1 MAGPSPPGVIP
12 PKEGGAPGRDTV
24 STLLAHLSS
33 PLDSPP
39 VGTVV
44 VKRGRAKPLWRGHP
58 WVFRE
63 SVGRVSDDVDA
74 GALVQVADEDGRV
87 LGQGFYSPLSKI
99 AVRLLSREPEGPE
112 PDAAFFRGRIE
123 RAFRLRH
130 ETLGLP
136 VVTDAYRLVHSEGDF
151 LPGLVVDHFAGHLV
165 VQFSTVGM
173 HRRRDLLLDA
183 IEEVVRPLSIFE
195 QPDRKACEL
204 EGIEARAGLLRGT
217 APPEPPSVLE
227 NGVCFRIGLGD
238 GQKTGF
244 FADQRDNRQ
253 LLGRLVRDRTVL
265 DLHTYTGGFGLY
277 AAVNGAYEVLG
288 IDSSG
293 PALALAAENAMLNNG
308 RQVRFE
314 RADAQEALN
323 EMHRR
328 GRTFDVVICDPP
340 RLAPD
345 RASVPKAL
353 RKYRDLH
360 LRAMRVVKP
369 GGLLAVSSCSGAV
382 HEDEFERTVVE
393 AAYDLRR
400 DAQVL
405 HRGGQ
410 AGDHPVLATCPE
422 GRYLKFLL
430 TCVT

>member
-1 MAGPSPPGVIP
+1 
-12 PKEGGAPGRDTV
+12 V
-24 STLLAHLSS
+24 ST
-33 PLDSPP
+33 
-39 VGTVV
+39 VF

-63 SVGRVSDDVDA
+63 SIARVSGEVDA
-74 GALVQVADEDGRV
+74 GAMVRVADEEGRV
-87 LGQGFYSPLSKI
+87 LGRGFYSPASKI
-99 AVRLLSREPEGPE
+99 AVRLLDRREDGPE
-112 PDAAFFRGRIE
+112 PDTAFFRERIE
-123 RAFRLRH
+123 RAQRLRH

-165 VQFSTVGM
+165 VQISTAGM
-173 HRRRDLLLDA
+173 HRHREQLLDA
-183 IEEVVRPLSIFE
+183 LEEVMRPLSIHG
-195 QPDRKACEL
+195 QPDLKACEL
-204 EGIEARAGLLRGT
+204 EGIPPTTGLLRGT
-217 APPEPPSVLE
+217 APDGPPSILE
-227 NGVCFRIGLGD
+227 HGICFRIGLGE

-244 FADQRDNRQ
+244 FTDQRDNRAMVGS
-253 LLGRLVRDRTVL
+253 LARDRAVL
-265 DLHTYTGGFGLY
+265 DLHTYTGGFGLH
-277 AAVNGAYEVLG
+277 AAANGAFEVLG

-308 RQVRFE
+308 RQTRFE
-314 RADAQEALN
+314 RADVHDALN
-323 EMHRR
+323 EIHRR
-328 GRTFDVVICDPP
+328 GRTFDIVVCDPP

-345 RASVPKAL
+345 RAAVPGAL

-369 GGLLAVSSCSGAV
+369 GGLLAASCCSGTVQEA
-382 HEDEFERTVVE
+382 EFERTLRE
-393 AAYDLRR
+393 AAYDIRR
-400 DAQVL
+400 DVQIL

-430 TCVT
+430 ACVT

>member
-1 MAGPSPPGVIP
+1 MF
-12 PKEGGAPGRDTV
+12 RD
-24 STLLAHLSS
+24 SI
-33 PLDSPP
+33 
-39 VGTVV
+39 
-44 VKRGRAKPLWRGHP
+44 
-58 WVFRE
+58 E
-63 SVGRVSDDVDA
+63 RVSGEVDA
-74 GALVQVADEDGRV
+74 GAMVQVADENGRI
-87 LGQGFYSPLSKI
+87 LGRGFYSPGSMI
-99 AVRLLSREPEGPE
+99 AVRLLSRDPEGPDA
-112 PDAAFFRGRIE
+112 DAAFFRDRI
-123 RAFRLRH
+123 AGAVRLRH

-136 VVTDAYRLVHSEGDF
+136 VVTDAYRLVHSEGDH

-173 HRRRDLLLDA
+173 HRRREQVLDA
-183 IEEVVRPLSIFE
+183 LEEAIRPKSIYE
-195 QPDRKACEL
+195 QPDRRACEI
-204 EGIEARAGLLRGT
+204 EGIDAKDGLLRGT
-217 APPEPPSVLE
+217 PPPEPPSILE
-227 NGVCFRIGLGD
+227 NGVCFRIGLGE

-253 LLGRLVRDRTVL
+253 LVGKLVRDRSVL

-277 AAVNGAYEVLG
+277 AAANGAEEVLG

-323 EMHRR
+323 EMHRK
-328 GRTFDVVICDPP
+328 GRLFDVVISDPP

-345 RASVPKAL
+345 RASVPRAL

-382 HEDEFERTVVE
+382 REDQFEETLQE
-393 AAYDLRR
+393 AAYDVHRHV
-400 DAQVL
+400 QVL
-405 HRGGQ
+405 YRGGQ
-410 AGDHPVLATCPE
+410 ACDHPVLATCPE

-430 TCVT
+430 ACVT

>member
-1 MAGPSPPGVIP
+1 M
-12 PKEGGAPGRDTV
+12 
-24 STLLAHLSS
+24 
-33 PLDSPP
+33 
-39 VGTVV
+39 GTVV

-58 WVFRE
+58 WVFRDSIE
-63 SVGRVSDDVDA
+63 QVSGDVDA
-74 GALVQVADEDGRV
+74 GAMVQVADGDGRI
-87 LGQGFYSPLSKI
+87 LGRGFWSPGSKI

-112 PDAAFFRGRIE
+112 PDAAFFRDRIA
-123 RAFRLRH
+123 RAFRLRL

-136 VVTDAYRLVHSEGDF
+136 VVTDAYRLVHSEGDY
-151 LPGLVVDHFAGHLV
+151 LPGLIVDHFAGHLV
-165 VQFSTVGM
+165 VQLSTIGM
-173 HRRRDLLLDA
+173 HRRRDLVLDA
-183 IEEVVRPLSIFE
+183 LEEVVAPASIFE
-195 QPDRKACEL
+195 QPDRKACEI
-204 EGIEARAGLLRGT
+204 EGIETPGGLLRGK

-227 NGVCFRIGLGD
+227 NGVCFRIGLGE

-253 LLGRLVRDRTVL
+253 LVGRLVRDRTVL

-308 RQVRFE
+308 RQIRFE
-314 RADAQEALN
+314 RGDAQETLN
-323 EMHRR
+323 ELHRR

-345 RASVPKAL
+345 RASVPRAL

-360 LRAMRVVKP
+360 LRAMRAVKP

-382 HEDEFERTVVE
+382 REEEFERTLQE
-393 AAYDLRR
+393 AAYDLKRE
-400 DAQVL
+400 AQVL

-410 AGDHPVLATCPE
+410 AADHPVLATCPE

-430 TCVT
+430 ACVA

>member
-1 MAGPSPPGVIP
+1 
-12 PKEGGAPGRDTV
+12 
-24 STLLAHLSS
+24 
-33 PLDSPP
+33 

-58 WVFRE
+58 WVFRDSIE
-63 SVGRVSDDVDA
+63 RVSGEVDA
-74 GALVQVADEDGRV
+74 GAMVQVADEDGRI
-87 LGQGFYSPLSKI
+87 LGRGFYSPRSMI
-99 AVRLLSREPEGPE
+99 AVRLLSREPEGQD
-112 PDAAFFRGRIE
+112 PDLAFFRDRIA
-123 RAFRLRH
+123 RAVRLRH

-136 VVTDAYRLVHSEGDF
+136 VVTDAYRLVHSEGDH

-173 HRRRDLLLDA
+173 HRRREQVLDA
-183 IEEVVRPLSIFE
+183 LEETVKPHSIFE

-204 EGIEARAGLLRGT
+204 EGIDARGGLLRG
-217 APPEPPSVLE
+217 APPPAPPSILE
-227 NGVCFRIGLGD
+227 NGVCFRIGLGE

-253 LLGRLVRDRTVL
+253 LVGRLVRDRTVL
-265 DLHTYTGGFGLY
+265 DLFTYTGGFGLY
-277 AAVNGAYEVLG
+277 AAVNGAYEVLA

-314 RADAQEALN
+314 RADVQDALN
-323 EMHRR
+323 EMHRK
-328 GRTFDVVICDPP
+328 GRAFDVVVCDPP

-345 RASVPKAL
+345 RASVPRAL

-382 HEDEFERTVVE
+382 REAEFERTLQE
-393 AAYDLRR
+393 AAYDVNRHV
-400 DAQVL
+400 QIL

-410 AGDHPVLATCPE
+410 ACDHPVLATCPE
-422 GRYLKFLL
+422 GRYLKFVLA
-430 TCVT
+430 CVT

>member
-1 MAGPSPPGVIP
+1 
-12 PKEGGAPGRDTV
+12 
-24 STLLAHLSS
+24 
-33 PLDSPP
+33 
-39 VGTVV
+39 VGTVI

-58 WVFRE
+58 WVFRDSIE
-63 SVGRVSDDVDA
+63 HVSEDVDA
-74 GALVQVADEDGRV
+74 GAMVKVADGDGRV
-87 LGQGFYSPLSKI
+87 LGQGFYSPGSKI
-99 AVRLLSREPEGPE
+99 AVRILSREPEAPE
-112 PDAAFFRGRIE
+112 PDAAFFRDRI
-123 RAFRLRH
+123 AKAVRLRR

-165 VQFSTVGM
+165 VQFSTIGM
-173 HRRRDLLLDA
+173 HRRRELVLDA
-183 IEEVVRPLSIFE
+183 LEEVVGPQSIFE
-195 QPDRKACEL
+195 QPDKWACGI
-204 EGIEARAGLLRGT
+204 EGIEPKGGLVRGA
-217 APPEPPSVLE
+217 APPEPPSILE
-227 NGVCFRIGLGD
+227 NGVCFRIGLGE

-253 LLGRLVRDRTVL
+253 LLGRLVRDRSVL

-277 AAVNGAYEVLG
+277 AAANGANEVLG

-314 RADAQEALN
+314 RGDAQETLN
-323 EMHRR
+323 ELHRR

-345 RASVPKAL
+345 RAAVPKAL

-360 LRAMRVVKP
+360 LRAMRAVKP
-369 GGLLAVSSCSGAV
+369 GGLLAISSCSGAV
-382 HEDEFERTVVE
+382 QEEEFERTLRE
-393 AAYDLRR
+393 AAYDLKREAR
-400 DAQVL
+400 IL
-405 HRGGQ
+405 YRGGQ
-410 AGDHPVLATCPE
+410 AADHPVLATCPE

-430 TCVT
+430 ACVA

>member
-1 MAGPSPPGVIP
+1 MPVSPIS
-12 PKEGGAPGRDTV
+12 PKEEGARARIRGWA
-24 STLLAHLSS
+24 LLAHVSR
-33 PLDSPP
+33 PLDSAL
-39 VGTVV
+39 VSEVV

-63 SVGRVSDDVDA
+63 SVARVSGDVDA
-74 GALVQVADEDGRV
+74 GALVRVADEDGRV
-87 LGQGFYSPLSKI
+87 LGRGFYSPLSKI
-99 AVRLLSREPEGPE
+99 AVRLLDRGPEGPE
-112 PDAAFFRGRIE
+112 FDAAFFRERIE
-123 RAFRLRH
+123 RAVRLRR

-165 VQFSTVGM
+165 VQFSTIGM
-173 HRRRDLLLDA
+173 HRRRELILDA
-183 IEEVVRPLSIFE
+183 LEGVLGPESIFE
-195 QPDRKACEL
+195 QPDKKACEL
-204 EGIEARAGLLRGT
+204 EGIETKGGLLRGT
-217 APPEPPSVLE
+217 MPPGPPSILE
-227 NGVCFRIGLGD
+227 NGVCFRIGLGI

-293 PALALAAENAMLNNG
+293 PALSIAAENAMLNNG

-360 LRAMRVVKP
+360 LRAMRVVRP

-382 HEDEFERTVVE
+382 REGEFEQTLLE
-393 AAYDLRR
+393 AAYDIKR

-405 HRGGQ
+405 YRGGQ

-430 TCVT
+430 ACVA

>member
-1 MAGPSPPGVIP
+1 MF
-12 PKEGGAPGRDTV
+12 RD
-24 STLLAHLSS
+24 SI
-33 PLDSPP
+33 
-39 VGTVV
+39 
-44 VKRGRAKPLWRGHP
+44 
-58 WVFRE
+58 E
-63 SVGRVSDDVDA
+63 RVSGEVDA
-74 GALVQVADEDGRV
+74 GAMVQVADENGRI
-87 LGQGFYSPLSKI
+87 LGRGFYSPQSMI
-99 AVRLLSREPEGPE
+99 AVRLLSRDPEGPDA
-112 PDAAFFRGRIE
+112 DAAFFRDRI
-123 RAFRLRH
+123 AGAVRLRH

-136 VVTDAYRLVHSEGDF
+136 VVTDAYRLVHSEGDH

-173 HRRRDLLLDA
+173 HRRREQVLDA
-183 IEEVVRPLSIFE
+183 LEEAIRPKSIYE
-195 QPDRKACEL
+195 QPDRKACEI
-204 EGIEARAGLLRGT
+204 EGIDAKDGLLRGT
-217 APPEPPSVLE
+217 PPPEPPSILE
-227 NGVCFRIGLGD
+227 NGVCFRIGLGE

-253 LLGRLVRDRTVL
+253 LVGKLVRDRSVL

-277 AAVNGAYEVLG
+277 AAANGAEEVLG

-323 EMHRR
+323 EMHRK
-328 GRTFDVVICDPP
+328 GRLFDVVISDPP

-345 RASVPKAL
+345 RASVPRAL

-382 HEDEFERTVVE
+382 REDQFEETLQE
-393 AAYDLRR
+393 AAYDVHRHV
-400 DAQVL
+400 QVL
-405 HRGGQ
+405 YRGGQ
-410 AGDHPVLATCPE
+410 ACDHPVLATCPE

-430 TCVT
+430 ACVT

>member
-1 MAGPSPPGVIP
+1 M
-12 PKEGGAPGRDTV
+12 
-24 STLLAHLSS
+24 SS
-33 PLDSPP
+33 PLDSPA
-39 VGTVV
+39 VGTVTL
-44 VKRGRAKPLWRGHP
+44 KRGRAKPLWRGHP
-58 WVFRE
+58 WVFRD
-63 SVGRVSDDVDA
+63 SVERVSGEVDA
-74 GALVQVADEDGRV
+74 GALVQVADEDGRI
-87 LGQGFYSPLSKI
+87 LGRGFYSPLSMI

-112 PDAAFFRGRIE
+112 PDAAFFRDRIGK
-123 RAFRLRH
+123 AYRLRH

-173 HRRRDLLLDA
+173 HRRREAVLDA
-183 IEEVVRPLSIFE
+183 LEEIVKPRSIFE

-204 EGIEARAGLLRGT
+204 EGIDAKGGLLRGT
-217 APPEPPSVLE
+217 PPPEPPSILE

-253 LLGRLVRDRTVL
+253 LVGRLVRDRSVL

-277 AAVNGAYEVLG
+277 AAANGAEEVLG

-314 RADAQEALN
+314 RADVQDALN
-323 EMHRR
+323 ELHRR
-328 GRTFDVVICDPP
+328 GRAFDVAICDPP
-340 RLAPD
+340 RFAPD
-345 RASVPKAL
+345 RASVARAL

-369 GGLLAVSSCSGAV
+369 GGFLAVSSCSGAV
-382 HEDEFERTVVE
+382 REDEFERTLKE
-393 AAYDLRR
+393 AAYDLKREV
-400 DAQVL
+400 QVL
-405 HRGGQ
+405 YRGGQ
-410 AGDHPVLATCPE
+410 AADHPVLATCPE

-430 TCVT
+430 ACVT